1 MKKILTL
8 LLALCLVLSLTVGA
22 FAEPEMSA
30 PGEFPIVQETAELNL
45 FAPLSS
51 NIADLNTNVWT
62 QTYEALSNVHINWQ
76 TVPSDAMTE
85 KVNLLLAA
93 EDLPDVF
100 FGCDSALNATAQV
113 VYGSNGTF
121 VDLKPYI
128 DEHGFYIKKMFDEVD
143 YIEAG
148 ITTADGKI
156 WSLPQVNECFHC
168 YYSQKMWINKTWLD
182 ALGLEMPTTTEEFKQ
197 VLIAFRDNDPNGN
210 GIQDEIPLMA
220 SSGPS
225 AGWHQKLQG
234 YLICPFLYY
243 NGDSGVSI
251 ADDGNTVELAFMK
264 DEFRAALAY
273 LNDLYKEGLIAEASF
288 TQTGAD
294 LKTVFESGDYP
305 TIGCVPDGWFGDFGE
320 LAGERQ
326 KSFTA
331 LAPLKG
337 PEGVQLCGWYP
348 YGYGTGQFVVTKAC
362 ETPGLAVKWADY
374 LFSEDAA
381 LQYIEAGREGV
392 EWRKGEEGEFDVWGR
407 PARWT
412 RIDTEFNYSEA
423 QNVHYY
429 QMGPSY
435 RSFDYRESWYVPQT
449 EEDFYGTAGYE
460 GRLHVETQK
469 YVDYHP
475 EKVFPTIFYGEDDA
489 NEIKRLQ
496 PSIEDYRDEM
506 ITQFIIGGMDINS
519 DDDWQAYLDGLE
531 GFEVS
536 TYLDI
541 LQRNYDVSPLKD
553 LEPSAMNANFD
564 LSTK

>member
-1 MKKILTL
+1 MKRFLVL
-8 LLALCLVLSLTVGA
+8 LLALCMILSVA
-22 FAEPEMSA
+22 SAASAELQMSA
-30 PGEFPIVQETAELNL
+30 PGEFPIVQEKMELNF
-45 FAPLSS
+45 FAPLSA

-62 QTYEALSNVHINWQ
+62 VKYEDMTNVHINWQ
-76 TVPSDAMTE
+76 TVPSDGATE

-100 FGCDSALNATAQV
+100 FGCTGALNTTAQV
-113 VYGSNGTF
+113 IYGGNGTF

-128 DEHGFYIKKMFDEVD
+128 DQYGYYIKKMFDEVE

-148 ITTADGKI
+148 ITTSDGHI

-168 YYSQKMWINKTWLD
+168 YYSQKMWINQDWLD
-182 ALGLEMPTTTEEFKQ
+182 KLGLETPTTTEEFKN
-197 VLIAFRDNDPNGN
+197 VLIAFRDGDPNGN
-210 GIQDEIPLMA
+210 GIADEIPLMA
-220 SSGPS
+220 SSGAS
-225 AGWHQKLQG
+225 SGWHQKLQG
-234 YLICPFLYY
+234 FLLCPFLYY
-243 NGDSGVSI
+243 DMDTGISI
-251 ADDGNTVELAFMK
+251 ADDGSTVELAYMK
-264 DEFRAALAY
+264 DGFREGLAY
-273 LNDLYKEGLIAEASF
+273 LNDLYEEGLIGEATF

-305 TIGCVPDGWFGDFGE
+305 TVGCVPDGWFGDFGE

-326 KSFTA
+326 RSFTA

-337 PEGVQLCGWYP
+337 PEGVQLTGWYP
-348 YGYGTGQFVVTKAC
+348 YGYGTGQYVVTKAC
-362 ETPGLAVKWADY
+362 QYPELAVQWADY

-381 LQYIEAGREGV
+381 LQYIEAGREGI
-392 EWRKGEEGEFDVWGR
+392 EWRAGEEGELDVWGR
-407 PARWT
+407 PAKWT

-435 RSFDYRESWYVPQT
+435 RSFEYRESWYVPQT

-475 EKVFPTIFYGEDDA
+475 AKVFPSIFYNEDDA

-496 PSIEDYRDEM
+496 TSIEDYRDEM
-506 ITQFIIGGMDINS
+506 ITQFITGAYDINS

-531 GFEVS
+531 GFEAS
-536 TYLDI
+536 TYLAI

-553 LEPSAMNANFD
+553 IEPSAMNANFD
-564 LSTK
+564 LSKK